1 MFITKLCHSRRKYFA
16 TCSGLLVRF
25 RPAFRIQDLS
35 PFDKLKMSLVG
46 AVNILKNKWLKVMF
60 RNINYEKSV
69 SIQYSFAL

>member
-1 MFITKLCHSRRKYFA
+1 MVITKLCHSRRKYFA
-16 TCSGLLVRF
+16 TCSSLLVRF

>member
-1 MFITKLCHSRRKYFA
+1 MVITKLCHSHRKYFA
-16 TCSGLLVRF
+16 TCSGLLVSF

-46 AVNILKNKWLKVMF
+46 AVNILKNKWLKF